1 MLILYLTVTQ
11 QSIND
16 KIFNISSSNPKV
28 RALYL
33 QRICQDSQLHRFTM
47 WTESHAGPYH
57 FSLELL
63 QLLHENKIKTGPRGD
78 LPS

>member
-1 MLILYLTVTQ
+1 MTSFRKL
-11 QSIND
+11 
-16 KIFNISSSNPKV
+16 FFH
-28 RALYL
+28 
-33 QRICQDSQLHRFTM
+33 LHRFTM

-78 LPS
+78 LSS